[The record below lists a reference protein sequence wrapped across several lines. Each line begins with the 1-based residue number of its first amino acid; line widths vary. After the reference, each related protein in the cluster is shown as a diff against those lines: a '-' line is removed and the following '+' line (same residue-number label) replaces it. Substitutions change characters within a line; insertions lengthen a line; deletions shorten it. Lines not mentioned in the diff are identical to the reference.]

1 MSTHSLIDRHRA
13 ALPPWSPLS
22 YRKPLEL
29 VSGHGCT
36 VRGGDGR
43 DYLDFY
49 SGVAANLLGYD
60 AAPVREAVERQLR
73 TGILHTSTF
82 YLIRSQVE
90 LAERVARVSGIDD
103 AVVFFTCSGTEAV
116 ETALLLATE
125 YQRSRHVVALRDS
138 YHGRSFGAVAVSG
151 DKRWQGTGL
160 SPLCVDHVPAA
171 PEHGENDQHHVALC
185 VQELEDLIDAAPG
198 RGIAALIAEPVQGVA
213 GSVPL
218 AEGQLAAYAHVLRDR
233 GALLICDEVLTGW
246 GRTGRFWGHQW
257 DEGVHPDLL
266 VFAKGAAGGLTL
278 GGVVGRREVMSSLPM
293 PSIST
298 FGGNPLSTAAAVA
311 TLDFIVEHDLPT
323 RAARAG
329 QGLRGLLTRGLAGL
343 ASVRRVQGRGLL
355 LGVAFQDPATG
366 VPCAEVAAAVQE
378 ECRNLGLLVGL
389 GGSAGHCVRVM
400 PPLTLTDEEVRRGA
414 ALLTAASREVDRCR
428 NST

>member
-1 MSTHSLIDRHRA
+1 M
-13 ALPPWSPLS
+13 S
-22 YRKPLEL
+22 YRDPLEI
-29 VSGHGCT
+29 VSGHGRT

-60 AAPVREAVERQLR
+60 VPQVREAVERQLS
-73 TGILHTSTF
+73 TGVLHTSTF

-90 LAERVARVSGIDD
+90 LAERIADVSGIDD
-103 AVVFFTCSGTEAV
+103 PVVFFTCSGTEAV

-125 YQRSRHVVALRDS
+125 YQRSRHVIALRHS

-160 SPLCVDHVPAA
+160 SPVCVDHVPAG
-171 PEHGENDQHHVALC
+171 PEQGDAGHGQVDGYAL
-185 VQELEDLIDAAPG
+185 ELEDLIDAAPG
-198 RGIAALIAEPVQGVA
+198 RRIAALIAEPVQGVA
-213 GSVPL
+213 GAVPL
-218 AEGQLAAYAHVLRDR
+218 ADGQLAAYARVVHDRDS
-233 GALLICDEVLTGW
+233 LLICDEVQTGW

-257 DEGVHPDLL
+257 DEDVRPDLL
-266 VFAKGAAGGLTL
+266 VFAKGVAGGLAL
-278 GGVVGRREVMSSLPM
+278 GGVVGRRAVMSCLPM

-311 TLDFIVEHDLPT
+311 TLDFIVERDLP
-323 RAARAG
+323 RRAG
-329 QGLRGLLTRGLAGL
+329 QAGRALGALLEEGLAGL

-355 LGVAFQDPATG
+355 LGVAFQDPVSGA
-366 VPCAEVAAAVQE
+366 PCAEVATAVHE
-378 ECRNLGLLVGL
+378 ECRARGLLVGL

-414 ALLTAASREVDRCR
+414 ALLVDAARDVDRCW
-428 NST
+428 SDS